1 MPVGGIRKPG
11 RNSGQCRKCLVE
23 QATAA
28 AVQTPK
34 AGRNRIDYR
43 ARTETV
49 GPSAA
54 PGGRAIA
61 GCMLRTLYDRVL
73 ALAGHRHA
81 LAALAAVSFLESW
94 IFPIPPDVMLIPM
107 VLARPERAFLIAGVC
122 LAASVAGGIAGYA
135 IGAFMFE
142 ELGQPVMETL
152 GLTHGYA
159 ELARNYGEYGFW
171 AVFVAGLTPIPYK
184 IITILSGALGLS
196 IPLFVAAS
204 IVARGLR
211 FFLVAA
217 LLWKFG
223 PAVRDFIER
232 RFGLVTTV
240 ACAVLVIAA
249 LIVMSG

>member
-1 MPVGGIRKPG
+1 M
-11 RNSGQCRKCLVE
+11 
-23 QATAA
+23 AA
-28 AVQTPK
+28 AVQAPK
-34 AGRNRIDYR
+34 AGRNRIDRR
-43 ARTETV
+43 ALTESGRPTAV
-49 GPSAA
+49 SGGPANV
-54 PGGRAIA
+54 
-61 GCMLRTLYDRVL
+61 GCMLRALYDRVL

-81 LAALAAVSFLESW
+81 LVALAVVSFLESW

-107 VLARPERAFLIAGVC
+107 VLARPERAFLVAGVC

-142 ELGQPVMETL
+142 ELGLPVMEML
-152 GLTHGYA
+152 GLTQGYT

-171 AVFVAGLTPIPYK
+171 AVFIAGLTPIPYK
-184 IITILSGALGLS
+184 VITILSGALGLS
-196 IPLFVAAS
+196 LPLFVAAS

-211 FFLVAA
+211 FFAVAA

-223 PAVRDFIER
+223 PSVRNFIER

-249 LIVMSG
+249 LIAVSG